1 MFAKVIVAED
11 IDSINSSI
19 INTLTDL
26 NIVEKQSAKYCDEA
40 FHKIQKA
47 LNDGFPY
54 ELLITDLSFKDD
66 HVENKIKSGEALI
79 EAVKKIQPD
88 IKIIVLSIEEKT
100 FRIKS
105 LFKKYGINSFVL
117 KGRNSIPELKKSIEM
132 VYKEEERYL
141 APNLNYILQNKMV
154 DEIDDY
160 DIQLLLLLSYGV
172 PQEKMEERFV
182 DLGIKPS
189 SKSSIEKRINKLK
202 TYFKAN
208 NTIHL
213 VAMAKDLGLI

>member
-1 MFAKVIVAED
+1 MFSKVIIAED
-11 IDSINSSI
+11 IDSVSSSI
-19 INTLTDL
+19 INTLKEL
-26 NIVEKQSAKYCDEA
+26 NIAEKQSAKYCDEA
-40 FHKIQKA
+40 FTKIQKA
-47 LNDGFPY
+47 IHDNKPY
-54 ELLITDLSFKDD
+54 ELLITDLSFKED
-66 HVENKIKSGEALI
+66 HVENKLKSGEALI

-100 FRIKS
+100 FRIKN
-105 LFKKYGINSFVL
+105 LFKKYGIHSFVL
-117 KGRNSIPELKKSIEM
+117 KGRNSIPELKKAIEM
-132 VYKEEERYL
+132 VFEGEERYV

-154 DEIDDY
+154 HEIDDY

-213 VAMAKDLGLI
+213 VAITKDLGLI

>member
-19 INTLTDL
+19 L
-26 NIVEKQSAKYCDEA
+26 NSLNELHVVEKQSAKYCDEA
-40 FHKIQKA
+40 FTKIQKA
-47 LNDGFPY
+47 LNDGTPY
-54 ELLITDLSFKDD
+54 ELLITDLSFKED
-66 HVENKIKSGEALI
+66 HVKNKLKSGETLI
-79 EAVKKIQPD
+79 EAVKDIQPD

-100 FRIKS
+100 FRIKN
-105 LFKKYGINSFVL
+105 LFTKYGINSFVL
-117 KGRNSIPELKKSIEM
+117 KGRNSIPELKKAIEM
-132 VYKEEERYL
+132 VFEGEERYL

-154 DEIDDY
+154 HEIDDY

-213 VAMAKDLGLI
+213 VAIAKDLGLI